1 MEGTSFV
8 YLLLLLVN
16 ISSLL
21 LQCHGTSKDELK
33 TYIVYTGK
41 TMDDEVSSLA
51 RHQNMLQE
59 VASSKQES
67 KSILKHYKRSFS
79 GFVADL
85 TEEEANKMAVH
96 EGVVSVFPNEKK
108 QVLTTKSW
116 DFIGF
121 PINVERAQPESD
133 IIIGVIDHGIWP
145 ESQSFNDIGLS
156 SPPSRWKGPCQ
167 AFDFHCNNKII
178 GARYYKS
185 KIDKDL
191 SVSPRDTNGHG
202 THIASIAAGNPVS
215 MASML
220 GFGQGTT
227 RGGAS
232 SARIAVYKVCWSTG
246 CEDMDILAAF
256 DDAIADG
263 VDIIS
268 FSLGGKITAD
278 THFSDALSIG
288 AFHAMKNGILTVCA
302 AGNSGPN
309 HASVMNVAPWAI
321 SVAAST
327 LDRKFVTQVKLGNN
341 KFFEGTSLNNF
352 DLKGE
357 LYPLIYSR
365 DAPNKEAGFDG
376 DSSRNCPINSLDE
389 KLVKGKIV
397 LCEGNEGASEAFR
410 VGAAGLLIQG
420 IAYINVA
427 YSFPLPACYLHTKD
441 ATKIR
446 KYIHSKRTPTA
457 TIFKTN
463 ELRDTLAPEVPS
475 FSGRGPNNVTLEI
488 LKPDLTAP
496 GVDIIASW
504 PPLSPISEFS
514 GEKRTLEIN
523 IVSGTSMSCPHVSG
537 AAGYVKS
544 FHPTWSPAVIRSA
557 LMTTA
562 KQMSPT
568 YNQDAEFAYGAGQ
581 IDPVKAVN
589 PGMVYD
595 ATEIDCISFL
605 CGLGYSQS
613 VLQLITEDVISC
625 FDTVSARDLN
635 YPSFVLKAPR
645 PKHHLSG
652 SFKRTVTNVGLPMS
666 IYRAIVTVPKGLT
679 VSVNPSVLSFT
690 SLGEKKTYVLTIEGK
705 LKKSINSASLVWDDG
720 NFQVRSPIIIFDER
734 AEKGESTKLYCINFI
749 YIVIFNLL
757 FYIII
762 E

>member
-1 MEGTSFV
+1 
-8 YLLLLLVN
+8 
-16 ISSLL
+16 
-21 LQCHGTSKDELK
+21 

-51 RHQNMLQE
+51 RHQNMLKE

-156 SPPSRWKGPCQ
+156 SPPSKWKGTCQ
-167 AFDFHCNNKII
+167 AFDFNCNNKII
-178 GARYYKS
+178 GAKYYKS
-185 KIDKDL
+185 YRGEDFTKKNIA
-191 SVSPRDTNGHG
+191 SPRDSNGHG
-202 THIASIAAGNPVS
+202 THTASIAAGNPVS
-215 MASML
+215 MANML
-220 GFGQGTT
+220 GFGGGTA

-232 SARIAVYKVCWSTG
+232 SARIAVYKVCWSDG
-246 CEDMDILAAF
+246 CDDMDILAAF

-268 FSLGGKITAD
+268 FSLGRKITAD

-420 IAYINVA
+420 TKYINVA
-427 YSFPLPACYLHTKD
+427 YSFPLPACYLHTND

-504 PPLSPISEFS
+504 SLLSPISEYF
-514 GEKRTLEIN
+514 GDNRTLEFN
-523 IVSGTSMSCPHVSG
+523 IMSGTSMSCPHVSG
-537 AAGYVKS
+537 AAGYIKS

-589 PGMVYD
+589 PDLVYD
-595 ATEIDCISFL
+595 ATEIDYITFL

-613 VLQLITEDVISC
+613 VLQLITEDDIIC
-625 FDTVSARDLN
+625 FDTASARDLN
-635 YPSFVLKAPR
+635 YPSFALKAPR
-645 PKHHLSG
+645 PKHRLSG

-734 AEKGESTKLYCINFI
+734 AEKGEGANLYCINFI
-749 YIVIFNLL
+749 YIVIVNLL